1 MAAKRILTTN
11 AKEGIMRKSIKVFM
25 LFVLAM
31 GLFACATPNM
41 KLSVP
46 ADPYMVSNK
55 DKALVYF
62 IRPISL
68 GYLIN
73 AAVYDDEK
81 FIGFVPYKQKLPY
94 LVDEGKHTFMVVSE
108 AADFLNADLLS
119 GKTYYIQV
127 VPRMGAWRARFSL
140 APVTKDDLG
149 NPKVQKWLEKARLI
163 KNKDSASKWAED
175 NHASVLK
182 KKEVYFPKWQQK
194 PEDKRPFL
202 KAEDGQ

>member
-1 MAAKRILTTN
+1 MKKN
-11 AKEGIMRKSIKVFM
+11 FKVFM
-25 LFVLAM
+25 LFILAM
-31 GLFACATPNM
+31 GAFGCAAPNM
-41 KLSVP
+41 KLSDI
-46 ADPYMVSNK
+46 AEPYVMPDK

-62 IRPISL
+62 IRPSNL

-81 FIGFVPYKQKLPY
+81 FIGIVPYEQKLPY
-94 LVDEGKHTFMVVSE
+94 LADAGEHRFMVISE
-108 AADFLNADLLS
+108 AADFLKADLLS

-140 APVTKDDLG
+140 APVTKDDLE

-163 KNKDSASKWAED
+163 KNKDLAHKWADD
-175 NHASVLK
+175 NHESVLN
-182 KKEVYFPKWQQK
+182 KKEVYFLKWQQK
-194 PEDKRPFL
+194 PEDQRPFL

>member
-1 MAAKRILTTN
+1 MS
-11 AKEGIMRKSIKVFM
+11 KSIKVFM

-31 GLFACATPNM
+31 GVFACATPNM

-46 ADPYMVSNK
+46 ADPYVVSN

-62 IRPISL
+62 VRPNSI

-73 AAVYDDEK
+73 AAVYDGEK

-94 LVDEGKHTFMVVSE
+94 LVDEGEHTFMVVSE
-108 AADFLNADLLS
+108 AADFLKADLLS
-119 GKTYYIQV
+119 GKTYYIKV

-140 APVTKDDLG
+140 VPVTKDNLG
-149 NPKVQKWLEKARLI
+149 NPKVQKWIENARLI
-163 KNKDSASKWAED
+163 KNKDSASKWAKD
-175 NHASVLK
+175 NHESVLK
-182 KKEVYFPKWQQK
+182 KKEVYFLKWQQK
-194 PEDKRPFL
+194 PEDQKPFL